1 MSSSDPSQDP
11 GSGSAGNLC
20 AFKDSLPILMGYGT
34 MGFAAGIVFAASS
47 GAGLPALW
55 SGLAAV
61 TSFSGTLQFAIG
73 QWFRDERS
81 LVFVA
86 IATFAMSFR
95 YAFYGLS
102 LVGKWRGVGFFRKL
116 FLVFSLTDENYAI
129 MSGRQSAPTHLFVPY
144 CVRLCALNLLY
155 WTSGCTLGAI
165 FGSAFSIPGKGIEF
179 VMAALFIS
187 ILVDQVRSLCRS

>member
-1 MSSSDPSQDP
+1 
-11 GSGSAGNLC
+11 
-20 AFKDSLPILMGYGT
+20 MGYGT
-34 MGFAAGIVFAASS
+34 MGFAAGIVFAACS
-47 GAGLPALW
+47 GAKFPALW
-55 SGLAAV
+55 SGLAGA

-73 QWFRDERS
+73 QWFRDDRS
-81 LVFVA
+81 LAFVA

-102 LVGKWRGVGFFRKL
+102 LVGKWRGIGFLRKL

-129 MSGRQSAPTHLFVPY
+129 MASRMSAPRHLFVPY
-144 CVRLCALNLLY
+144 CIRLCALNLLY
-155 WTSGCTLGAI
+155 WTGGCTLGAF
-165 FGSAFSIPGKGIEF
+165 FGSVFTIPGKGIEF